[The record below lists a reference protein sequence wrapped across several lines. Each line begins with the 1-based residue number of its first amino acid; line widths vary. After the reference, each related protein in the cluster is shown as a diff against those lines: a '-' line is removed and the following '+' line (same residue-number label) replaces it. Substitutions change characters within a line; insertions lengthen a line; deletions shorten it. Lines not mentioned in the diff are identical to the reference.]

1 MIDVAVMRGCARR
14 AERLVRALQARQRI
28 LDRLLRPL
36 PAVLPTAAS
45 LSTLSVQAPVDTS
58 DDAVL
63 AYAVAQRI
71 RFERTRRRWTQEELA
86 SRTGIA
92 RPNVARLERG
102 IHLPAMA
109 TLRRVAAALSLDLDA
124 LMRAPSVEAGE
135 REEDRDLVEAGM
147 ADWSA
152 QLADEDAE

>member
-1 MIDVAVMRGCARR
+1 MIDVAVMRGCAVR
-14 AERLVRALQARQRI
+14 AERLVRALRARQRV

-36 PAVLPTAAS
+36 PTMLPAGIPATYAVPAPGDAS
-45 LSTLSVQAPVDTS
+45 DES
-58 DDAVL
+58 VL
-63 AYAVAQRI
+63 AYAVGQRI
-71 RFERTRRRWTQEELA
+71 RFERTTRGWTQEELA

-102 IHLPAMA
+102 VHLPAMA
-109 TLRRVAAALSLDLDA
+109 TLRKVASALSLDLDA
-124 LMRAPSVEAGE
+124 LMRAPSVEAAE
-135 REEDRDLVEAGM
+135 REEDRDLAEAGM

>member
-14 AERLVRALQARQRI
+14 AERLVRAIQVRQRI
-28 LDRLLRPL
+28 LDRLLRSL
-36 PAVLPTAAS
+36 PALLPTGTTS
-45 LSTLSVQAPVDTS
+45 MRSVPVPIDAS
-58 DDAVL
+58 DDGVL

-71 RFERTRRRWTQEELA
+71 RFERARRGWTQDELA

-102 IHLPAMA
+102 VHLPAMA
-109 TLRRVAAALSLDLDA
+109 TLRKMARALSLDLDA
-124 LMRAPSVEAGE
+124 LVRAPSVEAGE
-135 REEDRDLVEAGM
+135 REEDRHLAEAGM
-147 ADWSA
+147 ANWSA

>member
-14 AERLVRALQARQRI
+14 AERLVRALQACERV

-36 PAVLPTAAS
+36 PAMLPAATS
-45 LSTLSVQAPVDTS
+45 SMRSVPVPVDAS
-58 DDAVL
+58 DDGVL

-71 RFERTRRRWTQEELA
+71 RFERARRGWTQDELA

-102 IHLPAMA
+102 VHLPAMA
-109 TLRRVAAALSLDLDA
+109 TLRSIASALSLDLDA
-124 LMRAPSVEAGE
+124 LMRAPSVEAAA
-135 REEDRDLVEAGM
+135 REEDRDLAEAGM
-147 ADWSA
+147 ADWST
-152 QLADEDAE
+152 QLADEDAQ